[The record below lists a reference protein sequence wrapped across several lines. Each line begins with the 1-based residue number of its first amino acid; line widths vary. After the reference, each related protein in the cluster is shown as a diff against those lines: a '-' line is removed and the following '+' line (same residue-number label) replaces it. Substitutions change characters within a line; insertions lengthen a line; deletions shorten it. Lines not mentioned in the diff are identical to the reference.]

1 MPGSGGE
8 SWHAAVQLY
17 GNGDAAPCVCHST
30 SANFVEVIL
39 SGKRAVLV
47 HCMRSAMRQTMWA
60 MPGQL
65 FLVQRKSLHG
75 VQQQGRR
82 V

>member
-65 FLVQRKSLHG
+65 CSARACMVYSSRD
-75 VQQQGRR
+75 V
-82 V
+82 VCDI